1 VVRGK
6 TEEEMEIRY
15 GRGDKKGMERV
26 QMEAGG
32 RKRNRR
38 KIRKMKREGKA
49 KEDGE
54 PKSQ

>member
-1 VVRGK
+1 
-6 TEEEMEIRY
+6 MEIRY